1 MGILY
6 KTVEVS
12 QELKRQHMIQQLIGM
27 GITEDDGDAGARI
40 GLLFGKAFAYDGQD
54 QKRMRGMIMVQ
65 VGDWVKV
72 KLFGYYLVGFVE
84 YIWDDTVQITKVL
97 RVSDGELERIS
108 QRSGIYDVSQM
119 EPLPSDIH
127 PEDLSVLIDM
137 ALDHYDRQ
145 WFEEL
150 TRRRKY
156 ESSKTV

>member
-1 MGILY
+1 
-6 KTVEVS
+6 
-12 QELKRQHMIQQLIGM
+12 
-27 GITEDDGDAGARI
+27 
-40 GLLFGKAFAYDGQD
+40 
-54 QKRMRGMIMVQ
+54 MVQ

-84 YIWDDTVQITKVL
+84 YVWDETVQITKVL
-97 RVSDGELERIS
+97 RVADGEVQRIS

-137 ALDHYDRQ
+137 ALDHYDRE

-150 TRRRKY
+150 IERVKQY
-156 ESSKTV
+156 ESAKTL